1 MTRYPRARL
10 GAAAVVAFVCGLY
23 FASGADLTDFGWA
36 QGKVAGST
44 QPSPKAIA
52 SLIETQDAFE
62 AIAAKAKPA
71 VVSIKV
77 TKFVTRPVQPAQRVV
92 PPNGG
97 RGGQGR
103 NRSLDSLPANLRDLL
118 PPGLFGPGMVDP
130 ADPRGGGDDPVMGSG
145 SGFIV
150 TADGYI
156 LTNNHV
162 VRDADVVTVR
172 TIDKRDYTAKV
183 IGRDPTTDIAVI
195 KIDATNLPTLPM
207 GNDANARV
215 GQWVLAIGNP
225 LDLDFT
231 VTAGIISAKGRSQR
245 ELNMQMGGSAS
256 ITDFIQTDAAI
267 NPGNSGGPLV
277 DIHGNVIGINAAI
290 ESGTGYF
297 AGYGFAIPITL
308 AKDVMDDL
316 VKYGKVRRAIIG
328 VKIADIDQADAEAA
342 GIKTVSGARV
352 DGFTPDGDPDH
363 SPAGRAGI
371 RMGDVIVAANGQP
384 VDKVSTLQRII
395 RGFEPDQTVDVDV
408 VRYGEKKNFK
418 IRLAELE
425 SASESAPNRL
435 PRDGGGGAS
444 AVPSSAA
451 AKRLGAEFAPVGTQG
466 VGDLPLPAGQ
476 RTGLVVMD
484 VSTRGP
490 SFQKLIAFSPALMGR
505 GSPSAMV
512 IQKVVYPVQRDI
524 KSVADLDQALNSVK
538 PGTVAQFLVYIA
550 TDGPGAGPTLISI
563 RLP

>member
-1 MTRYPRARL
+1 MSRYPRARL
-10 GAAAVVAFVCGLY
+10 GGAAVVAFVCGLY
-23 FASGADLTDFGWA
+23 FASGADLTDLGWA

-44 QPSPKAIA
+44 QPSAKAIA
-52 SLIETQDAFE
+52 SLVETQAAFE
-62 AIAAKAKPA
+62 AIADKAKPA

-77 TKFVTRPVQPAQRVV
+77 TKFMTRPVQPAQRLV
-92 PPNGG
+92 PPNG

-103 NRSLDSLPANLRDLL
+103 NRSLDSLPPNLRDLI
-118 PPGLFGPGMVDP
+118 PPGFFGPGGIEP
-130 ADPRGGGDDPVMGSG
+130 IDPRGGDTPVMGSG

-150 TADGYI
+150 TPDGYI

-172 TIDKRDYTAKV
+172 TIEKRDYTARV

-195 KIDATNLPTLPM
+195 KIDAANLPTLAM
-207 GNDANARV
+207 GDDAKARV

-245 ELNMQMGGSAS
+245 ELNMQMGGATS

-290 ESGTGYF
+290 ESTTGMF

-316 VKYGKVRRAIIG
+316 IKYGKVRRAIIG
-328 VKIADIDQADAEAA
+328 VDIRDIDQADAEAA
-342 GIKTVSGARV
+342 GIKTVSGALV
-352 DGFTPDGDPDH
+352 LGFRGDASS
-363 SPAGRAGI
+363 SPGGRAGLKV
-371 RMGDVIVAANGQP
+371 GDVIVAANGQP

-395 RGFEPDQTVDVDV
+395 RSFEPNQTVDVEA
-408 VRYGEKKNFK
+408 VRYGEKKTFK
-418 IRLAELE
+418 VRLAELE
-425 SASESAPNRL
+425 TDLESASNRP
-435 PRDGGGGAS
+435 PRNGGGGA
-444 AVPSSAA
+444 ADVPSSAA
-451 AKRLGAEFAPVGTQG
+451 AKRLGAEFAPVGSSG
-466 VGDLPLPAGQ
+466 VADLPIPPGE
-476 RTGLVVMD
+476 RTGLVVTS

-490 SFQKLIAFSPALMGR
+490 SFQKLYEYSPARPMA
-505 GSPSAMV
+505 GSATGMV
-512 IQKVVYPVQRDI
+512 IQKIVYPVQRDI
-524 KSVADLDQALNSVK
+524 KSVADLDQALAAVK
-538 PGTVAQFLVYIA
+538 PGTVAQFSVYMA
-550 TDGPGAGPTLISI
+550 SEGPGAKTTLVSI